1 MKAFIKIIWGI
12 VVCVGVV
19 EPSGSQK
26 SLLTSTKCYT
36 GILTNFY
43 CPISP
48 KHYNM
53 AEGRR
58 A

>member
-1 MKAFIKIIWGI
+1 MRAFIKIIWGI

-26 SLLTSTKCYT
+26 SLLASTKCYT
-36 GILTNFY
+36 GILTNFC

-53 AEGRR
+53 G
-58 A
+58 